1 MLLNPKNW
9 SPSRNSRDSG
19 PRWADARRDT
29 REWSPG
35 ARISLRSMIRAAI
48 RRKKADRA

>member
-1 MLLNPKNW
+1 MLSNPKDTG
-9 SPSRNSRDSG
+9 SPNRNADG
-19 PRWADARRDT
+19 APRWASARRAT

>member
-1 MLLNPKNW
+1 MLSNAK
-9 SPSRNSRDSG
+9 PSVLRPVADSA
-19 PRWADARRDT
+19 PRWASARRAT

-48 RRKKADRA
+48 QRKKADRV

>member
-1 MLLNPKNW
+1 MSLNAKASNLRPVA
-9 SPSRNSRDSG
+9 DGG
-19 PRWADARRDT
+19 PRWATARRAT

-48 RRKKADRA
+48 QRKKADRA

>member
-1 MLLNPKNW
+1 MLSNPNA
-9 SPSRNSRDSG
+9 STIRPAADSG
-19 PRWADARRDT
+19 PRWAAVRRAT

-35 ARISLRSMIRAAI
+35 ARISLRSMIRAAL